1 MLALVFATSFLVALG
16 ALLVGRSAK
25 QPLKQF
31 PGPSLARWT
40 TLYKAYFEIVKKGGW
55 VRQLEKLHAAYGPI
69 VRVGPNELHFSDP
82 RAYGEIYAPGSR
94 FHKDMALYSIFKHS
108 NSSVFTTPDPHDA
121 AVIRNVLSP
130 YFSRRAIIPKI
141 PLIKEQV
148 TKLISI
154 LKTHTS
160 ESENPVNL
168 DHALPAVALDAFT
181 SLIFSRSF
189 DTLSAPGFDHP
200 FIRGVPST
208 YINIWVKK
216 YFPRLKTPLM
226 LAFMRFLSLVDPIA
240 ITFADQLKLI
250 IEDLKLA
257 LQSTSTP
264 DESPLDEAS
273 TDGPLYP
280 FLLHKIQ
287 SQIQKPT
294 MTAET
299 SEQLRDLLQHN
310 RLVAEGFNLRFAGAD
325 TVGTAC
331 TVGVRC
337 LLSNR
342 DVLVR
347 LVRELDEAW
356 PNEGDIAFEDLEKLP
371 YLTAVIKESLR
382 LSHGVVTPLG
392 RVVGPGDAVIVGETI
407 PTGTIVGISSTFV
420 HLNAEIFPEPTKFH
434 PDRWLKSSQKSRD
447 QNEEHS
453 DSSAV
458 DVNADK
464 YLVSFSRGPRSC
476 FGIHLAWCELYIIF
490 GYLFRMLE
498 LIPQTELNPNQPLQ
512 FDDFFLPTYVCDPL
526 LVFVRERTSLVK

>member
-55 VRQLEKLHAAYGPI
+55 VRQLEKLHAAYG
-69 VRVGPNELHFSDP
+69 HDP

-148 TKLISI
+148 PIHPYK
-154 LKTHTS
+154 
-160 ESENPVNL
+160 P
-168 DHALPAVALDAFT
+168 VALDAFT
-181 SLIFSRSF
+181 SLIFSRPF

-226 LAFMRFLSLVDPIA
+226 LAFMRFLSLVDPVT

-257 LQSTSTP
+257 LQSTFTP

-294 MTAET
+294 ITAET

-498 LIPQTELNPNQPLQ
+498 LIPQTELNPK
-512 FDDFFLPTYVCDPL
+512 YVDQSHSRNRFCPSTI
-526 LVFVRERTSLVK
+526 F